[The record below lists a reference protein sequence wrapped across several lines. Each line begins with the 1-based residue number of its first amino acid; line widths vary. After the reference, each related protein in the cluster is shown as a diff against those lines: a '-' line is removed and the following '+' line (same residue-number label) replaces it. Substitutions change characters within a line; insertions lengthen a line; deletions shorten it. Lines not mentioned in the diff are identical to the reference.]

1 MAKKIM
7 FADKYGLTKAVL
19 EGKKT
24 QTRRVVKAPKRYKN
38 KDVNGFYVS
47 EDIATQE
54 TLGICMKDYDGSFI
68 EEGDIYP
75 KYKVGEIVAVAQ
87 SYSSI
92 IEELNDPKNAT
103 CAEHYV
109 WNQGL
114 SRQCVGM
121 IDHPGF
127 RNKMLVCT
135 DYMPHQIRITAV
147 RVERLQDISDE
158 DCLKEGISPMIVGC
172 EYYVFTLI
180 DTEKGRFLDYKTP
193 REAYAAL
200 IDKVSGKGTWESN
213 PYVFVYDFELVK

>member
-1 MAKKIM
+1 MKKIM
-7 FADKYGLTKAVL
+7 FNDKYGLTKAVL

-54 TLGICMKDYDGSFI
+54 VLGICMKDYDGSFI

-87 SYSSI
+87 SYRDICDECFWPDAHTVRTSQLYRLAGWS
-92 IEELNDPKNAT
+92 
-103 CAEHYV
+103 
-109 WNQGL
+109 
-114 SRQCVGM
+114 
-121 IDHPGF
+121 
-127 RNKMLVCT
+127 NKMFT
-135 DYMPHQIRITAV
+135 SSDEMPNQIRITDV

-193 REAYAAL
+193 REAYASL
-200 IDKVSGKGTWESN
+200 IDKVSGKGTWDKN
-213 PYVFVYDFELVK
+213 PYVFVYDFELIK